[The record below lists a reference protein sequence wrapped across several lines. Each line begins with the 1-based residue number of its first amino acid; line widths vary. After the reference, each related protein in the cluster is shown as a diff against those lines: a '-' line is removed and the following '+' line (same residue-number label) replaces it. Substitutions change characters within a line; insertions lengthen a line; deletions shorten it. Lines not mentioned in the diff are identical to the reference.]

1 MEYPESQR
9 WKFLGTEDLSTV
21 ADKQSVTIVCGR
33 LTKSSISDLGS
44 LWYLIHSWK
53 LTWNWKIPMF
63 DRKYINTSSNSGF
76 SIVMLVFGGGIST
89 NSGTFMVVD
98 FHPNSQTARTWRSP
112 AMLATQ
118 IVPQIVNSLHETWTI
133 INLVLLHRL
142 LWKSEDIAFWSFF
155 EVSRVWTCH
164 SDRGWYQVLS
174 RISEPSTVRH
184 FLHEFERWC
193 HFWGD
198 KLPLWHFEMCGAS
211 RKPCFW
217 CMTRIIIMLIKRYGG
232 WKSISST
239 GCYPQV
245 SGGPPKKQPFGLR
258 QFLNLCC
265 HSHVSFGG
273 GNRIN
278 RLILPWSHAIIRY
291 FSGPSGGDGWNAIL
305 SYWVSAY
312 FQG

>member
-1 MEYPESQR
+1 
-9 WKFLGTEDLSTV
+9 
-21 ADKQSVTIVCGR
+21 
-33 LTKSSISDLGS
+33 
-44 LWYLIHSWK
+44 
-53 LTWNWKIPMF
+53 
-63 DRKYINTSSNSGF
+63 
-76 SIVMLVFGGGIST
+76 
-89 NSGTFMVVD
+89 
-98 FHPNSQTARTWRSP
+98 
-112 AMLATQ
+112 MLATQ
-118 IVPQIVNSLHETWTI
+118 IVPQIVNSLHETWTR

-174 RISEPSTVRH
+174 RISEPSTVGH

-217 CMTRIIIMLIKRYGG
+217 YMTRIIIMLIKRYGG

-245 SGGPPKKQPFGLR
+245 SGCSPKKQPFGLR

-273 GNRIN
+273 GNRILVDLAVKSCDYQIFF
-278 RLILPWSHAIIRY
+278 RAFW
-291 FSGPSGGDGWNAIL
+291 GDGWNAIL

-312 FQG
+312 FQGRTVSFREGTETNSK